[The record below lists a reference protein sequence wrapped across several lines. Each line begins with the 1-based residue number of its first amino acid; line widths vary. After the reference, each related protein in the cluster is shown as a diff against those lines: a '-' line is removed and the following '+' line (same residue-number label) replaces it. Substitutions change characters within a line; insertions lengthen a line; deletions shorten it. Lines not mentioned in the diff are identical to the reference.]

1 MTNDWLQDAGDE
13 ASSGT
18 ARKQIDLVNL
28 TFTLK
33 GAVLHPYTDKKTG
46 QPAASYIG
54 TIRLDGAE
62 EDEEFWLGGVR
73 VMGQVE
79 SILAK
84 GMLPIRLRHGSIA
97 LTNGTA
103 YNLELVSGNDAPAVR
118 EPIGKA
124 ALIAYMQRNA
134 MTGSDVLRTLGVD
147 PGGNPQQ
154 AWSDYIEKVI
164 ALDEVKDEDGA
175 CAMILKTLSSTTPK
189 SFPGRTGEIPFA

>member
-1 MTNDWLQDAGDE
+1 MTNDWLQEAGDE
-13 ASSGT
+13 ASGGK
-18 ARKQIDLVNL
+18 ARKQKDLINL

-33 GAVLHPYTDKKTG
+33 SAVLHHGKDPKTDEPTV
-46 QPAASYIG
+46 SYIG

-103 YNLELVSGNDAPAVR
+103 YNLELVGGNDAPAVR

-134 MTGSDVLRTLGVD
+134 MTGSDVLKALGVD
-147 PGGNPQQ
+147 SGGNPQQ

-164 ALDEVKDEDGA
+164 ALDGVKDEDGA

-189 SFPGRTGEIPFA
+189 PQAEAADEIPFA